1 MHLWGTDEN
10 GLLTNAHV
18 KLPMKYALALLLS
31 LYLGSAA
38 AEPASVN
45 QKDPRLEP
53 AKVTVVPAS
62 PQGPAAIYIDGY
74 IHRPTVDAIAHV
86 ANLGVGGPVLIY
98 FNSPGGDLVA
108 SIELGQ
114 VIRAKGYSTRVG
126 RKGPSGSPL
135 PGRCESGC
143 PFAFAGG
150 KFRFLESSSSMGVH
164 QFYRAS
170 GARDGDLSLG
180 QVASALV
187 ATHLSN
193 MGVSVRL
200 MNLAASAGSDA
211 MHYLTPVEA
220 FDLGLINAGANPAHW
235 EVRDLAG
242 ALVLVG
248 EQDTIQGT
256 GRIALACGRNNTM
269 ELAGLFKMSGD
280 QPHMP
285 SFDHAEVQVDDLPT
299 GTPAARVRFRNGYMS
314 FLTIPN
320 SKFENALSSASAV
333 TLRFTSNVPGQAIE
347 FRLVTGDGLPLVRSF
362 IRLCGGAR
370 PSLGDSL

>member
-1 MHLWGTDEN
+1 
-10 GLLTNAHV
+10 
-18 KLPMKYALALLLS
+18 MKYAPALLLS
-31 LYLGSAA
+31 LLFGSAV
-38 AEPASVN
+38 AEPTTAHRE
-45 QKDPRLEP
+45 DPRLQP

-74 IHRPTVDAIAHV
+74 IHRPTVDAISHV
-86 ANLGVGGPVLIY
+86 ANLGVGGPVLVY
-98 FNSPGGDLVA
+98 FNSLGGDLVA

-150 KFRFLESSSSMGVH
+150 KFRFLESGSSMGVH

-170 GARDGDLSLG
+170 GAREGDLSLG

-200 MNLAASAGSDA
+200 MNLAASAGSGA

-248 EQDTIQGT
+248 EQETIQGT

-269 ELAGLFKMSGD
+269 ELAGLFKISGN
-280 QPHMP
+280 QPQFTN
-285 SFDHAEVQVDDLPT
+285 FDSAEVQVDELPI
-299 GTPAARVRFRNGYMS
+299 GTPAARVRFRNGYLS

-320 SKFENALSSASAV
+320 SEFENALSSSSAV
-333 TLRFTSNVPGQAIE
+333 TLRFTSKAPGHAIE
-347 FRLVTGDGLPLVRSF
+347 FRLVTGDALPLIRSF
-362 IRLCGGAR
+362 VRLCGGDR